1 MTGFDHDIIKIA
13 LDKGYITKRNAVK
26 LLNILKYGELTRELC
41 LELIPKNRKSKN
53 RKLTFDHKLPK
64 SLGGNGDFEN
74 LQIAHARCNRKKGN
88 KK

>member
-1 MTGFDHDIIKIA
+1 MIGFDHYIIKLV

-26 LLNILKYGELTRELC
+26 LLNILKYGELTCELC
-41 LELIPKNRKSKN
+41 KEPIPKNRKNKN
-53 RKLTFDHKLPK
+53 RKLTFDHIDPK
-64 SLGGNGDFEN
+64 SKGGNGDLEN

>member
-13 LDKGYITKRNAVK
+13 LDKGYITKRNGIK
-26 LLNILKYGELTRELC
+26 LLNLLKYGKLTCELC
-41 LELIPKNRKSKN
+41 KELIPKNRNNKN
-53 RKLTFDHKLPK
+53 RKLTFDHIIPK
-64 SLGGNGDFEN
+64 SKGGNGNFEN

>member
-26 LLNILKYGELTRELC
+26 LLNILKYGELTCELC
-41 LELIPKNRKSKN
+41 LELIPKNRKNKN